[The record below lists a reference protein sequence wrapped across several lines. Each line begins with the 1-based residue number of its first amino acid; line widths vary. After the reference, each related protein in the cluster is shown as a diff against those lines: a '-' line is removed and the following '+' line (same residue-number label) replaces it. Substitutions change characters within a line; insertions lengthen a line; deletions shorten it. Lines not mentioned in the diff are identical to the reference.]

1 MQADHAGYNNQIHS
15 KSGPEIASSSQILL
29 VEYYPKISG
38 FMSGMF
44 ENNIFTLIQKTLDF
58 RTQRQD
64 LLTSNIANKDT
75 PGYKAE
81 DMVFEKS
88 LEKALHAE
96 EPGLLKTTNSRHF
109 DGRNTPPLKLVQ
121 AQRIHSASPFPD
133 FDGNTVDLDR
143 EMAKMAE
150 NQLMYNASIRMLTH
164 QFRMLKTAITEAR

>member
-1 MQADHAGYNNQIHS
+1 MALRLHPPNHINLEKLTTQQA
-15 KSGPEIASSSQILL
+15 L
-29 VEYYPKISG
+29 
-38 FMSGMF
+38 FMAGMF
-44 ENNIFTLIQKTLDF
+44 ENNIFTLVQKTLDF

-64 LLTSNIANKDT
+64 LLASNIANKDT

-81 DMVFEKS
+81 DMVFQKS

-96 EPGLLKTTNSRHF
+96 EPGLLKTTNPRHF
-109 DGRNTPPLKLVQ
+109 DGRNTPPLKLVE

-164 QFRMLKTAITEAR
+164 QFRMLKTAITEGR

>member
-1 MQADHAGYNNQIHS
+1 MAE
-15 KSGPEIASSSQILL
+15 SGPEIASSSSHKLEKLTTQQEL
-29 VEYYPKISG
+29 
-38 FMSGMF
+38 FMAGMF
-44 ENNIFTLIQKTLDF
+44 DNNIFTLVQKTLDF

-64 LLTSNIANKDT
+64 LLASNIANKDT

-81 DMVFEKS
+81 DMVFQKS

-96 EPGLLKTTNSRHF
+96 EPGLLKTTNPRHF
-109 DGRNTPPLKLVQ
+109 DGRNTPPLKLVE
-121 AQRIHSASPFPD
+121 AQRINSASPFPD

-164 QFRMLKTAITEAR
+164 QFRMLKTAITEGR

>member
-1 MQADHAGYNNQIHS
+1 MFNS
-15 KSGPEIASSSQILL
+15 K
-29 VEYYPKISG
+29 
-38 FMSGMF
+38 
-44 ENNIFTLIQKTLDF
+44 IFTLLHKTLDF

-96 EPGLLKTTNSRHF
+96 EPGLLNTTDPRHF
-109 DGRNTPPLKLVQ
+109 NGRNTPPLEMVKG
-121 AQRIHSASPFPD
+121 QRIHSASPYPD

-143 EMAKMAE
+143 EMAKLA
-150 NQLMYNASIRMLTH
+150 
-164 QFRMLKTAITEAR
+164 

>member
-1 MQADHAGYNNQIHS
+1 
-15 KSGPEIASSSQILL
+15 
-29 VEYYPKISG
+29 
-38 FMSGMF
+38 MSGIF
-44 ENNIFTLIQKTLDF
+44 DKKIFTLLQKTLDF

-64 LLTSNIANKDT
+64 LLASNIANKDT
-75 PGYKAE
+75 PGFKAE

-96 EPGLLKTTNSRHF
+96 DPGPLKTTNVKHF
-109 DGRNTPPLKLVQ
+109 DGRNTPALELVK

-150 NQLMYNASIRMLTH
+150 NQLMYNASIRMLSH
-164 QFRMLKTAITEAR
+164 KFKMLKTAITEGR

>member
-1 MQADHAGYNNQIHS
+1 MQADHVTENNQR
-15 KSGPEIASSSQILL
+15 LL
-29 VEYYPKISG
+29 KVALRLHLFTHKFYKIPYRTSG
-38 FMSGMF
+38 FMAGMF
-44 ENNIFTLIQKTLDF
+44 DNNIFTLIQKTLDF

-88 LEKALHAE
+88 LQKALHAD
-96 EPGLLKTTNSRHF
+96 EPGLLKTTNFKHF
-109 DGRNTPPLKLVQ
+109 DGRNTPPLNLVE

-164 QFRMLKTAITEAR
+164 QFRMLKTAITEGR

>member
-1 MQADHAGYNNQIHS
+1 
-15 KSGPEIASSSQILL
+15 
-29 VEYYPKISG
+29 
-38 FMSGMF
+38 MF
-44 ENNIFTLIQKTLDF
+44 ESKIFTLLHKTLDF

-88 LEKALHAE
+88 LETALHAD
-96 EPGLLKTTNSRHF
+96 EPGLMHTTDPRHF
-109 DGRNTPPLKLVQ
+109 DGRNTPPLEMVKG
-121 AQRIHSASPFPD
+121 QRIHSASPYPD

-164 QFRMLKTAITEAR
+164 QFRMLKTAITEGR

>member
-1 MQADHAGYNNQIHS
+1 
-15 KSGPEIASSSQILL
+15 
-29 VEYYPKISG
+29 
-38 FMSGMF
+38 MSGMF

-81 DMVFEKS
+81 DMVFAKS

-96 EPGLLKTTNSRHF
+96 EPGLLKTTNFRHF
-109 DGRNTPPLKLVQ
+109 NGRNTPPLKLVQ

-150 NQLMYNASIRMLTH
+150 NQLMYNASIKMLTH
-164 QFRMLKTAITEAR
+164 QFRMLKTAIKEGRL

>member
-1 MQADHAGYNNQIHS
+1 
-15 KSGPEIASSSQILL
+15 
-29 VEYYPKISG
+29 
-38 FMSGMF
+38 
-44 ENNIFTLIQKTLDF
+44 
-58 RTQRQD
+58 
-64 LLTSNIANKDT
+64 
-75 PGYKAE
+75 
-81 DMVFEKS
+81 MVFEKS

-150 NQLMYNASIRMLTH
+150 NQLMYNASIKMLTH
-164 QFRMLKTAITEAR
+164 QFRMLKTAITEGR